1 MSILKL
7 LYSDRIQVDEK
18 ISVTIPTVGQ
28 ILDNEESYYSIVS
41 MLTAMPIDYMVLL
54 DDMGLDFS
62 IMTEYELFLHL
73 FPYIQTLDHEYTKL
87 VLGDLDLSK
96 FQLSQNIENG
106 SLVFVDT
113 ENDIVIDKR
122 VHQKIASALRMI
134 HGIKKDI
141 RKPAN
146 PEAKAYMIDIARKRL
161 KRRATMKESSQIESL
176 IVAMVNADEFKYDFQ
191 SVRDLTIYQ
200 FNESVKQVIK
210 RVEFNNRMYGVYT
223 GTIKIKDMS
232 KDDLNWLV
240 H

>member
-1 MSILKL
+1 MPLLKL

-18 ISVTIPTVGQ
+18 ISIMIPTVGQ

-62 IMTEYELFLHL
+62 VMTEYELFLHL
-73 FPYIQTLDHEYTKL
+73 FPYIQTLKDEAKL
-87 VLGDLDLSK
+87 VFGDLDLSK
-96 FQLSQNIENG
+96 FRLAQNSENG
-106 SLVFVDT
+106 SVVFVDT

-122 VHQKIASALRMI
+122 VKMKIASALRKI
-134 HGIKKDI
+134 HGMKKDI

-146 PEAKAYMIDIARKRL
+146 KEAKDYMLDIARKRL
-161 KRRATMKESSQIESL
+161 KRRASIKEASQIESL
-176 IVAMVNADEFKYDFQ
+176 IVAMVNAEEFKYDFK

-200 FNESVKQVIK
+200 FNESVRQVIK
-210 RVEFNNRMYGVYT
+210 RVDYDNRMYGVYT